1 MIRAR
6 AGALAA
12 AALAVAVVGS
22 AGAASAAKVKGT
34 PIVDKAKG
42 YGIVLPATWELIPRS
57 QSQVD
62 ALIARLKKTKSTV
75 ALAKYYQALVST
87 PAGKTG
93 LTAYRLQAFAWPVP
107 ANASPLP
114 TELSIQVATLPKA
127 LTTADFPSLG
137 SAYASNFTGTKGA
150 KVSKPKTIKL
160 PAGKAEFLEATVP
173 AGEGLTYGYA
183 LFLIPHGKTLYNL
196 TFQVDSRELANATLF
211 ASIAGSFGFI
221 KTK

>member
-1 MIRAR
+1 MTRAW
-6 AGALAA
+6 AG
-12 AALAVAVVGS
+12 
-22 AGAASAAKVKGT
+22 ASAAAVLAAFAIGPAGATSPKTVKGT

-42 YGIVLPATWELIPRS
+42 YGIVIPSTWQLIPRS
-57 QSQVD
+57 QAQVN
-62 ALIARLKKTKSTV
+62 ALIAKLKKKKATA
-75 ALAKYYQALVST
+75 ALATYYKAIVST

-93 LTAYRLQAFAWPVP
+93 LTAYRLQAFAWPVA

-127 LTTADFPSLG
+127 LAAGDFASLG
-137 SAYASNFTGTKGA
+137 SAYAGNFTGTKGA

-160 PAGKAEFLEATVP
+160 PAGKAEFLEATLP

-196 TFQVDSRELANATLF
+196 TFQVDARELASATLF
-211 ASIAGSFGFI
+211 ASIADSFGFV